1 MTDEN
6 NNVPET
12 QQDRE
17 VVSWYVPPEQGKE
30 AVRCYVQ
37 PQPLP
42 EASGPWRSRRLPPG
56 KEEVVG
62 HFPDPGW

>member
-30 AVRCYVQ
+30 VVRCYVQ
-37 PQPLP
+37 PSRCP
-42 EASGPWRSRRLPPG
+42 EASGPSRSRRLPPG
-56 KEEVVG
+56 KRRSG
-62 HFPDPGW
+62 GSFS